1 MSYSC
6 IRGDITQPMP
16 LTLEVDGAATV
27 IAPTSTVELRW
38 TKPDG
43 TTTVVALATV
53 DLSAGEVQRVWVAGD
68 TDDIGAHLGQIIVTS
83 IGGDVE
89 TFPND
94 GSPIIWWVYPQVGD
108 ECE

>member
-16 LTLEVDGAATV
+16 LTLEVDGVATIIDDDATV
-27 IAPTSTVELRW
+27 QLRW

-43 TTTVVALATV
+43 TTTLV
-53 DLSAGEVQRVWVAGD
+53 DLAEVDFSVGEVQRIWVAGD
-68 TDDIGAHLGQIIVTS
+68 TDDIGAHSGQIVVTVD
-83 IGGDVE
+83 GETD

-94 GSPIIWWVYPQVGD
+94 GSLIWWWVYPQAGD
-108 ECE
+108 DC

>member
-16 LTLEVDGAATV
+16 LTLNVNGVATIIDDAATV
-27 IAPTSTVELRW
+27 TLRW

-43 TTTVVALATV
+43 TTTTVALEEV
-53 DLSAGEVQRVWVAGD
+53 DFSLGQVQRVWVTGD
-68 TDDIGAHLGQIIVTS
+68 TDDVGLHQGQIVVTV
-83 IGGDVE
+83 GGETD

-94 GSPIIWWVYPQVGD
+94 GSLILWWVYPQVGD
-108 ECE
+108 ECP